1 MQIISGTTEINW
13 EQHTAVAIGKFD
25 GIHQGHRR
33 LLDRIIRAK
42 EDGLA
47 ATIFTFDPPPS
58 VFFSGKPQA
67 ELTTKEEKRRI
78 FDKMGIDLL
87 IEFPMNARTAAMP
100 PETFVSRVLHE
111 QLKARYIAAGT
122 DLSFGDRGKGDWH
135 LLKAMAEKMG
145 YQVQVIDKIMYG
157 GREISS
163 TFVREEI
170 LKGNMELA
178 EKLLGAPF
186 TVSGTVK
193 HGKRLGRTLGMP
205 TVNLLPPRDKL
216 LPPKGVYLSR
226 MSAGGSWHEGITNIG
241 CRPTVSNSGQMSV
254 ETYLYNF
261 NEEIYGEYVE
271 VSLLTYC
278 RPEMKFSSVDELK
291 ENMARDIEAGREYW
305 ESRRAEKTVGQRIPV

>member
-170 LKGNMELA
+170 LKEIWNWL
-178 EKLLGAPF
+178 KSF
-186 TVSGTVK
+186 WV
-193 HGKRLGRTLGMP
+193 
-205 TVNLLPPRDKL
+205 PRSQ
-216 LPPKGVYLSR
+216 Y
-226 MSAGGSWHEGITNIG
+226 
-241 CRPTVSNSGQMSV
+241 
-254 ETYLYNF
+254 
-261 NEEIYGEYVE
+261 
-271 VSLLTYC
+271 
-278 RPEMKFSSVDELK
+278 
-291 ENMARDIEAGREYW
+291 RE
-305 ESRRAEKTVGQRIPV
+305 P

>member
-33 LLDRIIRAK
+33 LLDQIIRAK

-47 ATIFTFDPPPS
+47 ATVFTFDPPPS

-87 IEFPMNARTAAMP
+87 VEFPMNARTAAMP

-178 EKLLGAPF
+178 EGRWACQRLIFCLP
-186 TVSGTVK
+186 GTSFF
-193 HGKRLGRTLGMP
+193 RLRESTFP
-205 TVNLLPPRDKL
+205 VCLP
-216 LPPKGVYLSR
+216 
-226 MSAGGSWHEGITNIG
+226 E
-241 CRPTVSNSGQMSV
+241 
-254 ETYLYNF
+254 
-261 NEEIYGEYVE
+261 
-271 VSLLTYC
+271 
-278 RPEMKFSSVDELK
+278 
-291 ENMARDIEAGREYW
+291 EAGMKELPTSAAGLR
-305 ESRRAEKTVGQRIPV
+305 